1 MLSVIKPDKKLSI
14 IEVNVFSKDEL
25 FAKEFANSIVSN
37 VNSFYIQTK
46 TKKLLQNVEILQ
58 KQADSL
64 KSVLNGSITG
74 VAAAADASP
83 NANPLMSV
91 LKVPS
96 QRKQV
101 DVQASTAIYAEV
113 VKNLELSKIQLQKE
127 TPLIQAIDKPV
138 LPLIVNKVSKIK
150 AAAVGLIL
158 GFFLSS
164 CWVIYKKLLVKS

>member
-1 MLSVIKPDKKLSI
+1 MEQLLKKEGDYI
-14 IEVNVFSKDEL
+14 RNIDCVNKVVAGRTHKEYKETNKDSLNQYSKDYR
-25 FAKEFANSIVSN
+25 IP
-37 VNSFYIQTK
+37 K
-46 TKKLLQNVEILQ
+46 TTEILQ